1 MSSDP
6 VWKRDAID
14 SEHPSREAILAFIRE
29 QCAELEKNSIN
40 EHLLTGCVPCNRIHT
55 ESKQSIHALNHLN
68 YMSRYLYYPE
78 VQSNQ
83 VLLHMRRGVPLT
95 SVLTGKR
102 KRKFQ
107 TQQSPVGKPQAARYV
122 HKTDLRFIS
131 IPAAFA
137 MFILCVL
144 LVATVVYALATIG
157 KLPLSNVL
165 PINIFHTDRGP
176 NTTSI
181 TTHQMTPTATVA
193 LTTGSSPG
201 ATVSPTLPAT
211 IIMGAN
217 LEVCKGSP
225 NSGPI
230 IFICGHGFTGVNKIW
245 LEIAF
250 YGSDSLKTIGP
261 FSITG
266 SGELK
271 MPVRIFLSCKNSPVT
286 IYAGNKTQ
294 QPLTLPL
301 TNISRSDCSLPTPTV
316 TPWGH
321 H

>member
-1 MSSDP
+1 MSSEP
-6 VWKRDAID
+6 VWKRDAIV
-14 SEHPSREAILAFIRE
+14 SEHPSREAIFAFIRK
-29 QCAELEKNSIN
+29 QCAEPEKNTIN
-40 EHLLTGCVPCNRIHT
+40 EHLLSGCVPCNRILT

-95 SVLTGKR
+95 SMVTGKR
-102 KRKFQ
+102 KRKSQ
-107 TQQSPVGKPQAARYV
+107 MRHSPVRKSQAARYTR
-122 HKTDLRFIS
+122 KTDLRFIS

-144 LVATVVYALATIG
+144 LVATVVYALASIG
-157 KLPLSNVL
+157 NLPLSNVL
-165 PINIFHTDRGP
+165 PINIFHIDRGP
-176 NTTSI
+176 ITTSI
-181 TTHQMTPTATVA
+181 RTHQLPPRATVA
-193 LTTGSSPG
+193 VAKASSPG

-217 LEVCKGSP
+217 LELCKGSP

-230 IFICGHGFTGVNKIW
+230 VFICGHGFTGVNKIW

-250 YGSDSLKTIGP
+250 YGSNSLKTIGP

-271 MPVRIFLSCKNSPVT
+271 MPVSFYLSCRNSPVT
-286 IYAGNKTQ
+286 IYAGNKKQ

-301 TNISRSDCSLPTPTV
+301 TNISRSDCSSPTPTA